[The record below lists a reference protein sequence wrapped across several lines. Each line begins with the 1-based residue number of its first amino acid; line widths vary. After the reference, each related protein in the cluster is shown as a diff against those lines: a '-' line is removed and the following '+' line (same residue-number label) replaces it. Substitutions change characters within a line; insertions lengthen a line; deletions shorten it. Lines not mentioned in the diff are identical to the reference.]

1 MKNKAQRTSLEMVE
15 NHWPIDKT
23 SPMKVDYPTSK
34 PAPIYAEN
42 FEEYEPFIIPEF
54 PIQVPANL
62 TFKFLNVFRN
72 GYILLRTS
80 ESESDLVNLKIS
92 VFEAEIYNP
101 LEKLFEARE
110 LRDLINLN
118 SIQNDI
124 KIFCPRLEFK

>member
-1 MKNKAQRTSLEMVE
+1 MKNKAERTSLEMFE
-15 NHWPIDKT
+15 NRSPDDKT
-23 SPMKVDYPTSK
+23 SPMKADYPTSK
-34 PAPIYAEN
+34 PPPINAEN
-42 FEEYEPFIIPEF
+42 FEEYEPYIIPEF

-80 ESESDLVNLKIS
+80 ESESDLVSLKIS

-101 LEKLFEARE
+101 LEKFFEVRE
-110 LRDLINLN
+110 LRDVTNLN

-124 KIFCPRLEFK
+124 KLFCPRLEFK